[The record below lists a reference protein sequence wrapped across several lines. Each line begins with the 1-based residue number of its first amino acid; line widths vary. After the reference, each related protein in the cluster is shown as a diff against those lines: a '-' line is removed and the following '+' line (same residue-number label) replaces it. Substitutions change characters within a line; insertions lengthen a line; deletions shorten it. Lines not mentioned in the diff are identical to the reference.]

1 MKFSESWL
9 REWVNPTIDTAELVH
24 QLTMAGLEVD
34 EFVKVAGDFTG
45 IVVGQILSFERHPDA
60 DKLNVCL
67 VDVGETEPSQIV
79 CGAPNVK
86 QGMKI
91 PVAKVGA
98 VLPGNFKI
106 KKAKLRGVQS
116 FGMCCAEEELG
127 LAESSTGLME
137 LQADAPVGTCVRE
150 YLGLDDTAI
159 DVDLTPN
166 RGDCLSIAGLAR
178 EVGTLTRTEVNAPEI
193 NPVVASHDETR
204 QVALNAGNACSRYAG
219 RIIKNVNVKA
229 ATPIWLQE
237 KLRRSGI
244 RSIDP
249 VVDVTNYVLL
259 ELGQPMH
266 AFDLAK
272 LDGDIQVRMSAA
284 GEKLTLLDGQ
294 DVTLTDGTLV
304 IADQSKALAMA
315 GVMGGEASSVTE
327 ETVDILFESAFFDQI
342 AIAGKARSYGLHTDS
357 SHRFERGVDFQLQ
370 EKAIER
376 ATRLLIDIAGG
387 EVGPVF
393 VSENTEHVPAGRT
406 VELRSAKVE
415 SLLGLKISDEEI
427 QEILTRLGLVVASS
441 TDSGWVFEIP
451 SYRFDI
457 SIEEDLIEEVGRIYG
472 YNNLP
477 RTYPV
482 ADMKL
487 LAEPEVE
494 SPLSAVRSQ
503 LVSAGFQEAITYSF
517 IEPKLQKLFD
527 PEIEPKA
534 LANPISADM
543 AVMRTSLIPG
553 LAKALQY
560 NANRQQ
566 SRIRLFETGQV
577 FIPKGDELQQIDRIA
592 GVVYGAR
599 APESWHGVKESVDFF
614 DLKGDVEALL
624 GLTGALDTMEFIAT
638 QEHAALHPGQ
648 SAKVVK
654 DGHLVGYI
662 GAIHPNIEKLAD
674 LPGAVFAFE
683 LELGLILQGKVP
695 EFKEV
700 SKFPEV
706 RRDLAILVEE
716 SVNVSK
722 IKECI
727 EQNSGEFMNSVSIFD
742 VYQGKGIDD
751 GHKSIAL
758 GLTWQHPERTLND
771 EEVNQEINAVVTA
784 LDEQYQAK
792 LRS

>member
-9 REWVNPTIDTAELVH
+9 REWVNPSIDTAELMH

-34 EFVKVAGDFTG
+34 GHEAVAGEFSG
-45 IVVGQILSFERHPDA
+45 VVVGQILSFDRHPDA
-60 DKLNVCL
+60 DKLNVCV
-67 VDVGETEPSQIV
+67 VDTGDEAPSQIV

-106 KKAKLRGVQS
+106 KKAKLRGVES

-127 LAESSTGLME
+127 LSDSSDGLME
-137 LQADAPVGTCVRE
+137 LREDAPVGTCFRE
-150 YLGLDDTAI
+150 YMGLDDVAI

-178 EVGTLTRTEVNAPEI
+178 EVGTLTRTAVTTPEI
-193 NPVVASHDETR
+193 LAVEAVSQDVRGVTLEAPS
-204 QVALNAGNACSRYAG
+204 ACPRYAG
-219 RIIKNVNVKA
+219 RVVKNVDVKA
-229 ATPIWLQE
+229 ATPIWIQE

-249 VVDVTNYVLL
+249 IVDITNFVLL

-266 AFDLAK
+266 AFDLNK
-272 LDGDIQVRMSAA
+272 LEGDIRVRMSEA

-294 DVTLTDGTLV
+294 EVELTDGTLV
-304 IADQSKALAMA
+304 IADQKSVLAMA
-315 GVMGGEASSVTE
+315 GVMGGEASSVTS
-327 ETVDILFESAFFDQI
+327 ETKDILFEAAYFDQI

-357 SHRFERGVDFQLQ
+357 SHRFERGVDFKLQ

-376 ATRLLIDIAGG
+376 ATQLLVEIAGG
-387 EVGPVF
+387 EPGPVF
-393 VSENTEHVPAGRT
+393 VEENTESVPAERK
-406 VELRSAKVE
+406 VVLASQKVE
-415 SLLGLKISDEEI
+415 SLLGLKISDSEI
-427 QEILTRLGLVVASS
+427 EEILTRLGLVVSEKIDA
-441 TDSGWVFEIP
+441 GWVFEVP

-477 RTYPV
+477 RTLPV
-482 ADMKL
+482 ADMQL
-487 LAEPEVE
+487 LSEPEVI
-494 SPLSAVRSQ
+494 SPLSSVRAQ
-503 LVSAGFQEAITYSF
+503 LVSSGYQEAITYSF

-543 AVMRTSLIPG
+543 AVMRTSLLPG

-560 NANRQQ
+560 NAKRQQ

-577 FIPKGDELQQIDRIA
+577 FIPQEDQLRQVDHIA

-599 APESWHGVKESVDFF
+599 LPERWNSGKESVDFF
-614 DLKGDVEALL
+614 DVKGDIEAIL
-624 GLTGALDTMEFIAT
+624 GITGALDSIAF
-638 QEHAALHPGQ
+638 EPASDNAAFHPGQ
-648 SAKVVK
+648 TAKLMK
-654 DGHLVGYI
+654 GEQLVGYV
-662 GAIHPNIEKLAD
+662 GTIHPNVGKLAE
-674 LPGAVFAFE
+674 LPGTVIAFE
-683 LELGLILQGKVP
+683 LELGLILEGNIP
-695 EFKEV
+695 EFKDI

-706 RRDLAILVEE
+706 RRDLAVIVDE

-722 IKECI
+722 IKKCI
-727 EQNSGEFMNSVSIFD
+727 EQNSGEFMNSLSIFD
-742 VYQGKGIDD
+742 VYQGKGIEE

-771 EEVNQEINAVVTA
+771 EEINQCVESIVNA
-784 LDEQYQAK
+784 LDQEYQAK

>member
-9 REWVNPTIDTAELVH
+9 REWVNPSIDTAELVH

-34 EFVKVAGDFTG
+34 GTEGVAGEFSG
-45 IVVGQILSFERHPDA
+45 VVVGQIVSFERHPDA

-67 VDVGETEPSQIV
+67 VDTGEDEPQQIV

-116 FGMCCAEEELG
+116 LGMCCAEEELG
-127 LAESSTGLME
+127 LAESSDGLLE
-137 LQADAPVGTCVRE
+137 LREDAPVGTCFRE
-150 YLGLDDTAI
+150 YMGLDDVAI

-178 EVGTLTRTEVNAPEI
+178 EVGTLTRTEVTAQEVPSVEAVHQETRNVVLDAPESC
-193 NPVVASHDETR
+193 A
-204 QVALNAGNACSRYAG
+204 RYAG
-219 RIIKNVNVKA
+219 RIVKNVNVKA
-229 ATPIWLQE
+229 LTPIWMQE

-249 VVDVTNYVLL
+249 VVDITNYVLL

-272 LDGDIQVRMSAA
+272 LDGDIRVRMSAE
-284 GEKLTLLDGQ
+284 GEKLALLDGQ
-294 DVTLTDGTLV
+294 EVELTEGTLV
-304 IADQSKALAMA
+304 IADQTSPLAMA
-315 GVMGGEASSVTE
+315 GVMGGEPSSVTE
-327 ETVDILFESAFFDQI
+327 ETQDILFESAYFDQI

-376 ATRLLIDIAGG
+376 ATQLLMDIAGG
-387 EVGPVF
+387 EPGPVF
-393 VSENTEHVPAGRT
+393 VEESTANVPADRT
-406 VELRSAKVE
+406 VELASARVE
-415 SLLGLKISDEEI
+415 SLLGLKISDEDI
-427 QEILTRLGLVVASS
+427 QEILTRLGLSVKEKTEA
-441 TDSGWVFEIP
+441 GWIFEVP

-477 RTYPV
+477 RTLPV
-482 ADMKL
+482 ADMQL
-487 LAEPEVE
+487 LSEPEIE
-494 SPLSAVRSQ
+494 TPLSAVRSQ
-503 LVSAGFQEAITYSF
+503 LVSGGYQEAITYSF
-517 IEPKLQKLFD
+517 IEPSLQALFD
-527 PEIEPKA
+527 PEVEPKA

-553 LAKALQY
+553 LVKALQY

-577 FIPKGDELQQIDRIA
+577 FIPSGDELQQIDRIA
-592 GVVYGAR
+592 GVAYGAR
-599 APESWHGVKESVDFF
+599 SPESWHGAKEGVDFF
-614 DLKGDVEALL
+614 DVKGDIEAVLAI
-624 GLTGALDTMEFIAT
+624 TGALDSVQFEASS
-638 QEHAALHPGQ
+638 EHSALHPGQ
-648 SAKVVK
+648 TAKLLK
-654 DGHLVGYI
+654 GDQQVGFV
-662 GAIHPNIEKLAD
+662 GAIHPSVSQKLG
-674 LPGAVFAFE
+674 LPGNVIAFE
-683 LELGLILQGKVP
+683 LQLDLILEGNIP

-706 RRDLAILVEE
+706 RRDLAVLVDE

-722 IKECI
+722 IKACI
-727 EQNSGEFMNSVSIFD
+727 EQNSGEYANSVSIFD
-742 VYQGKGIDD
+742 VYQGKGIEE

-771 EEVNQEINAVVTA
+771 EEINQHIDAIITA
-784 LDEQYQAK
+784 LDKEYQAK